1 MRIANIPLI
10 TAGDMK
16 TTLTSAPV
24 ELDHIYGYAVQAVF
38 TGSPAGTVKL
48 QASCDPP
55 TAYATA
61 GATPAN
67 WTDVT
72 DSSQAVS
79 GAGSYLPNVIGGFY
93 NWVRIVFTPTTP
105 GSNAGTM
112 NARINI
118 KGA

>member
-10 TAGDMK
+10 VAGDC
-16 TTLTSAPV
+16 TQPLASDPI

-38 TGSPAGTVKL
+38 SGTPAGTVAL

-55 TAYATA
+55 SAYATA
-61 GATPAN
+61 GTTPSN
-67 WTDVT
+67 WTEIT
-72 DSSQAVS
+72 GSSQAVS
-79 GAGSYLPNVIGGFY
+79 GEMTYLPNVIGGFY
-93 NWVRIVFTPTTP
+93 NWVRLIFTPTEE
-105 GSNAGTM
+105 GSNEGTL